1 MDALIIDPELQ
12 DLIPPPGE
20 EELNRL
26 EESLI
31 RDGCMDTLKAWQDND
46 RLILLDGHN
55 RFNLCRKLDIP
66 YRVEVVESITSR
78 YEAIQWM
85 IDLQLARR
93 NLTSERQSYLRG
105 RRYNEEKREVGAPTG
120 NDNAAYE
127 KQLCHDDIFVFTAN
141 RLADAYGVSP
151 RTITRD
157 ALYASAIDAL
167 DPQQRREILAGKS
180 CKTKAEIVREYRDK
194 NGASRNPAPVPV
206 QTDYQILLVKALSII
221 DDLLSTYN
229 RDIRL
234 EILQSALQHLHQT
247 DSVTPQEIQ
256 QLFRIVQGGPI
267 HD

>member
-12 DLIPPPGE
+12 ELIPPPGKE
-20 EELNRL
+20 EINRL

-31 RDGCMDTLKAWQDND
+31 RDGCMDTLKAWQDKD
-46 RLILLDGHN
+46 RHILLDGHN

-66 YRVEVVESITSR
+66 YRVEVVESVTSR

-105 RRYNEEKREVGAPTG
+105 RRYNEEKREVGGQAG
-120 NDNAAYE
+120 NSNAE
-127 KQLCHDDIFVFTAN
+127 KRMGHDVTFVSTAA
-141 RLADAYGVSP
+141 RIAQSYGVTG
-151 RTITRD
+151 RTIKRD
-157 ALYASAIDAL
+157 AMYATAIDAL
-167 DPQQRREILAGKS
+167 SQPERHEILAGKS
-180 CKTKAEIVREYRDK
+180 CRTKAEIVREYRDR
-194 NGASRNPAPVPV
+194 NGAPCNPAPVPV
-206 QTDYQILLVKALSII
+206 QTDYQILLGKALSVI